1 MLRIKIMIKKYIKPI
16 ALVVM
21 ITAQSCTRAI
31 IDEGDKNTLPPLT
44 RAVTYQS
51 DIQSIM
57 TNNCI
62 TCHAG
67 PAPNAGLD
75 LSNYQNTRF
84 SAEQGGLVSRMNSAV
99 NPMPPSGKLS
109 PQILQIIDKW
119 VTDGLPEN

>member
-1 MLRIKIMIKKYIKPI
+1 MTKRIFKIGLL
-16 ALVVM
+16 AVLLN
-21 ITAQSCTRAI
+21 SCTAAI
-31 IDEGDKNTLPPLT
+31 IDEGNKSTLPPLNRT
-44 RAVTYQS
+44 VTYQS

-57 TNNCI
+57 TNSCI

-84 SAEQGGLVSRMNSAV
+84 SAEEGSLVTRMNNLN

-119 VTDGLPEN
+119 VTDGFPEN